1 MADLKGKIKEIT
13 TTGTLMTILGA
24 AATPAMPETTKEEI
38 KAKSAALNKNP
49 RRVECFRCACFA
61 VLTAI

>member
-13 TTGTLMTILGA
+13 TNFKEQLNTYDIFGCGGTRT
-24 AATPAMPETTKEEI
+24 
-38 KAKSAALNKNP
+38 AKSAALNKNP